1 MDCCFI
7 TNKTLTETWQNS
19 LDLIGDSKVVVFGFN
34 GLGLVSYKKE
44 LSGESEYFQ
53 DLARFSRQNNYVVIC
68 GCDTEIDG
76 EYRHSAVIGD
86 KGRILG
92 VSDAVHSV
100 DDSEFLPGGN
110 FRVYDT
116 SAGKI
121 GLIVADDL
129 FFPESARVLSSCDA
143 DIIICIYKKIENSLP
158 QIMLRSG
165 AFANGIVMALVSK
178 NYYMV
183 SNVKGEIISA
193 GSDEINK
200 VNIKIEKD
208 YHLIGSRRR
217 GFYKEFP
224 SGY

>member
-7 TNKTLTETWQNS
+7 TNKTLTEVWQDS

-53 DLARFSRQNNYVVIC
+53 DLARFSRQNNYVVIS

-76 EYRHSAVIGD
+76 EYRHSAVISD
-86 KGRILG
+86 KGKILG
-92 VSDAVHSV
+92 VSDAVHSI
-100 DDSEFLPGGN
+100 DESEFLSGGN

-116 SAGKI
+116 SVGKI
-121 GLIVADDL
+121 GLLVADDL
-129 FFPESARVLSSCDA
+129 FFPESVRVLSSCDA
-143 DIIICIYKKIENSLP
+143 DTIICIYKKIENSLP
-158 QIMLRSG
+158 QIMLRAG
-165 AFANGIVMALVSK
+165 AFSNGIVMSLIAK

-183 SNVKGEIISA
+183 SNIKGEIISA

-200 VNIKIEKD
+200 TKIKIEKD

-224 SGY
+224 TGY